1 MPTATFSDIQSGSP
15 NVASFADIQAP
26 GGTASFDDIQP
37 SHDPNDRFFSGAPG
51 EIRAAQ
57 PPSVWNR
64 ITDLFSSRKPAE
76 PGLGTTPLTE
86 AIGSAV
92 PQSALPAL
100 AAVKRYA
107 VDPFERVTQAGADT
121 GREIGREAVTGAT
134 ILSHAGDYLNA
145 SMPSPYGPKASAV
158 NPGKP
163 QRKNIRW
170 RWASLA
176 ELVRWSALP
185 PPILV
190 TGPSS
195 LHRQRG
201 PFCSV

>member
-1 MPTATFSDIQSGSP
+1 M
-15 NVASFADIQAP
+15 
-26 GGTASFDDIQP
+26 
-37 SHDPNDRFFSGAPG
+37 
-51 EIRAAQ
+51 
-57 PPSVWNR
+57 WNR
-64 ITDLFSSRKPAE
+64 ITDLFNSRKPAE

-145 SMPSPYGPKASAV
+145 SMPSPYGPKASV
-158 NPGKP
+158 VSPEK
-163 QRKNIRW
+163 
-170 RWASLA
+170 LA
-176 ELVRWSALP
+176 EQEHPFAMGVAGGVGSVVGSTAADPRNWPFFASSAARPVLQRLIARGFATQMSAQTYQGAKELYDQWDKLSPTSVPRSARRLESARCSPRRELP
-185 PPILV
+185 KV
-190 TGPSS
+190 
-195 LHRQRG
+195 
-201 PFCSV
+201 